1 VSTHKPAALDHLLAM
16 FGTHRRIEQLDEEL
30 RIAATHHSEL
40 DEHLRRQLADDA
52 YDAPCSLI
60 TRTGAEQPITIHDTN
75 AADSTALAAQV
86 PRYLDADTDSGSAG
100 SDPA

>member
-1 VSTHKPAALDHLLAM
+1 VSTHKPAALDHLLAV

-40 DEHLRRQLADDA
+40 DEHLRRQLADDV

-75 AADSTALAAQV
+75 APTDRPGRSGPALSRRGHRLRQ
-86 PRYLDADTDSGSAG
+86 RG
-100 SDPA
+100 